1 MSLAVLV
8 RDLLALYEDLAQQV
22 TALDLPDVLE
32 ILKPGISIQGLI
44 TRFFLSRS
52 PTGRGVRIR
61 IFWAG
66 GVCRSVPGGI
76 GMAGNPAL
84 EYFGFLEKVH
94 EGVME

>member
-44 TRFFLSRS
+44 TRFFCLARQ
-52 PTGRGVRIR
+52 
-61 IFWAG
+61 
-66 GVCRSVPGGI
+66 
-76 GMAGNPAL
+76 L
-84 EYFGFLEKVH
+84 EGD
-94 EGVME
+94 